1 MDVLRFA
8 ILGLGAGAAYALA
21 AQGIVLVYRA
31 SGVLNFASGAMGM
44 VSAFYFYNARDSGQS
59 TLLAMVGAL
68 GIAAAMGVTTHW
80 LVMRPL
86 RRAPALSRLIATLGI
101 FTVLFAFGQRRYGD
115 TPTIVGKLLPINSV
129 TLFGDIT
136 VGKDRLILLAI
147 GAGLTVLLTIVYR
160 LTRFGLAT
168 TAVAE
173 SRRNT
178 AAQGWS
184 PDLLATVNWA
194 LGAVLAALAA
204 ILIVNLGGLQV
215 VGLSLLV
222 IPALAAALVGN
233 FRSFA
238 LTFAGGLLVGIL
250 QSEVT
255 YIQTRFAW
263 LEDTLRVVS
272 FDGLGQSVPFL
283 VIIIVLVVAG
293 RALPL
298 RGEAIERPPE
308 VGTGRLR
315 PVVLLPVVAIVA
327 LLISTVFSTS
337 LVEAAGTTAALGVV
351 LLSLVVVTGYTGQLS
366 LAQFALAGTGAWIG
380 ARLIANYD
388 LPFELAFVIGVAGA
402 IPVGLIVGLPALR
415 TRGVNLAIAT
425 LGLAL
430 LIESQIL
437 NNLDRTG
444 GIGGT
449 SIGSLRLF
457 GIDFDTFAHP
467 ERYALLAFGMLV
479 LLGVM
484 VANLRRGR
492 AGRRLIAVRSN
503 ERAAAALGISVF
515 GAKLYAFGL
524 GAAIAAAG
532 GLLMA
537 FRRPNVRFY
546 PDFSVFESIFS
557 VVYAVIGGIGFV
569 LGAAIGAVLAPQQFA
584 SEAFGTLLESQD
596 AVQIG
601 LGILLILVLIFV
613 PNGLAGIP
621 IARLPGVSKLLG
633 AEPAPLLTAVDR
645 PDVTPQTLTARDVTV
660 RFGGVV
666 AVDGVSL
673 EVKPG
678 EVLGLIG
685 PNGAGKT
692 TLIDAMTGFVRCSD
706 GSIEIDG
713 TRANRWSA
721 RRRAAAG
728 VGRSFQSL
736 ELFET
741 MTVRDNLRAASDRR
755 DPLAYVTDLVHP
767 KQTPLGPGAAAA
779 VREFA
784 LAPWLDHRPDQ
795 LPYGTRRLVAIAR
808 AVAAGPS
815 VLLLDEPAAGL
826 DERETAELGEL
837 IARLAHDWNI
847 AVLLVEHDVS
857 LVLDVCDRIAVLDF
871 GRKIAE
877 GTPAA
882 IRSDDAV
889 VAAYL
894 GQPADRQPA
903 AAAAASGD
911 SDGDDDRETG
921 TLLEARDLS
930 AGYGDLAAV
939 RELNLTVGAGEIVAL
954 LGPNG
959 AGKTTTLLTLA
970 GELAPLG
977 GEVAWLGKTRSQP
990 LQRRVRDGL
999 ALVPEDRGVTMS
1011 LTVGAN
1017 LRLSSGDRDKALD
1030 LFPELRPLLGRR
1042 TGLCS
1047 GGEQQ
1052 ILSLARALARQPKVL
1067 LADELSLGL
1076 APQVVHRL
1084 LDALANARDQGVGVL
1099 LVEQHARDALDLADR
1114 VYVLRR
1120 GRLEVQGPSHDVLAR
1135 LGELED
1141 AYLVGLPTRD

>member
-1 MDVLRFA
+1 MDALRFA
-8 ILGLGAGAAYALA
+8 ILGLGAGAVYALA

-44 VSAFYFYNARDSGQS
+44 VCAFYFYDARESGQS
-59 TLLAMVGAL
+59 TTAAMLGAL
-68 GIAAAMGVTTHW
+68 GIAAAIGVSTHL

-101 FTVLFAFGQRRYGD
+101 FTVLFAFGQRRYGNAAN
-115 TPTIVGKLLPINSV
+115 IVEKLLPVDSV
-129 TLFGDIT
+129 TLWDDIN
-136 VGKDRLILLAI
+136 VGKDRLILLAV
-147 GAGLTVLLTIVYR
+147 GFGLTILLTVVYR

-194 LGAVLAALAA
+194 LGAMLAALAA
-204 ILIVNLGGLQV
+204 ILIVNLSGLQV
-215 VGLSLLV
+215 IGLSLLV
-222 IPALAAALVGN
+222 VPALAAALVGS

-255 YIQTRFAW
+255 YVQTRFGW
-263 LEDTLRVVS
+263 LEDKLHVIS
-272 FDGLGQSVPFL
+272 FDGLGGSVPFL
-283 VIIIVLVVAG
+283 VIIVVLVVRG

-315 PVVLLPVVAIVA
+315 PEVLLPAVVIAAVVIA
-327 LLISTVFSTS
+327 TMLSTS
-337 LVEAAGTTAALGVV
+337 LVEAAGTTATLAVI

-388 LPFELAFVIGVAGA
+388 IPFELAFVIGVAGA

-415 TRGVNLAIAT
+415 TRGVNLAVAT

-430 LIESQIL
+430 LIESQVL

-444 GIGGT
+444 GVTGTEIGD
-449 SIGSLRLF
+449 LRLF
-457 GIDFDTFAHP
+457 GIDFNTFDHP
-467 ERYALLAFGMLV
+467 ERYTLLAFAALV
-479 LLGVM
+479 ALGVL

-537 FRRPNVRFY
+537 FRRPSVRFY
-546 PDFSVFESIFS
+546 PEFSIFQSIFS

-569 LGAAIGAVLAPQQFA
+569 LGAVIGAVLAPQEFA
-584 SEAFGTLLESQD
+584 SKVFGTLFESET

-601 LGILLILVLIFV
+601 LGVLLILVLIFV
-613 PNGLAGIP
+613 PNGLASL
-621 IARLPGVSKLLG
+621 RLAAIPGVRRLLRAPA
-633 AEPAPLLTAVDR
+633 AEPLPEVGRPALAPR
-645 PDVTPQTLTARDVTV
+645 TLAADAVTV

-666 AVDGVSL
+666 AVNGVSIS
-673 EVKPG
+673 VAPG
-678 EVLGLIG
+678 EVVGLIG

-692 TLIDAMTGFVRCSD
+692 TLIDAMTGFVRASA
-706 GSIEIDG
+706 GRVTLDG
-713 TRANRWSA
+713 TNVSRWNA

-728 VGRSFQSL
+728 VGRSFQTL

-741 MTVRDNLRAASDRR
+741 MTVRENLRTASDRR
-755 DPLAYVTDLVHP
+755 DPVAYLSDLFWP
-767 KQTPLGPGAAAA
+767 RRTPLGPGAAAA
-779 VREFA
+779 VREFGLTDA
-784 LAPWLDHRPDQ
+784 LDRRPDE

-826 DERETAELGEL
+826 DDRETAELGKL
-837 IARLAHDWNI
+837 LRRLASEWNL

-857 LVLDVCDRIAVLDF
+857 LVLDSCDRIAVLDF

-877 GTPAA
+877 GTPAE
-882 IRSDDAV
+882 IRADEAV

-894 GQPADRQPA
+894 GEPVERRPAVPA
-903 AAAAASGD
+903 AAAVR
-911 SDGDDDRETG
+911 REG
-921 TLLEARDLS
+921 PLLEARGLS

-939 RELNLTVGAGEIVAL
+939 RDLDLEVRPGEVVAL

-970 GELAPLG
+970 GELPPLA
-977 GEVAWLGKTRSQP
+977 GEVVWLGQTRSRP
-990 LQRRVRDGL
+990 LHRRVRQGL
-999 ALVPEDRGVTMS
+999 AFVPEDRGVTMS
-1011 LTVGAN
+1011 LSAGAN
-1017 LRLSSGDRDKALD
+1017 LRLGPGDRDQALD
-1030 LFPELRPLLGRR
+1030 LFPELKPLLRRR

-1052 ILSLARALARQPKVL
+1052 ILSLARALARDPKVL

-1076 APQVVHRL
+1076 APLVVRRL
-1084 LDALANARDQGVGVL
+1084 LEAVRAAADRGVGVL

-1120 GRLEVQGPSHDVLAR
+1120 GRVEVQGTGAEVLGR
-1135 LGELED
+1135 LDELED
-1141 AYLVGLPTRD
+1141 AYLVGIPSD